1 MKSVGRLIYSV
12 IVVTIV
18 PVPTASNSPSYRSVI
33 QLVYRRCS
41 FFLIYLHSEL
51 YLWVSAIEVFDS
63 EVVDDIPTIM
73 ND

>member
-18 PVPTASNSPSYRSVI
+18 PVPTASNSPSYRRVM

-41 FFLIYLHSEL
+41 FISNLSTFGTLFVRLASL
-51 YLWVSAIEVFDS
+51 VSCDTNKPGGGRGVG
-63 EVVDDIPTIM
+63 
-73 ND
+73 